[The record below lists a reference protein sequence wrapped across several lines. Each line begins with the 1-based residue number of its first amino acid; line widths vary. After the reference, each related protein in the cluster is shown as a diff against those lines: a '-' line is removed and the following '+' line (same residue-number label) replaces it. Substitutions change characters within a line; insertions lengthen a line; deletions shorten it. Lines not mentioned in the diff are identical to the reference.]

1 MKLIAHRGASLERPE
16 NTIDSLEYGSELG
29 AFAVECD
36 VRMTKDGRYVIFHD
50 DNLKRLGNDDRAV
63 SDVTFDEMN
72 SILGTKGHHLMTL
85 DELFTYRGEAFVLLH
100 IKLDNP
106 DEGFFRDLYDSPVR
120 FICGTTKAEMTRTA
134 AKVFPSERILAFMET
149 GNTREEILDG
159 ARAHFGAGAGIIRL
173 WEQWLK
179 DVTPDDVRKIC
190 PGAGVFIMSNAPVT
204 GMNGNKE
211 SLDNL
216 VHLGADGVLLNDI
229 RLGVEYMK
237 NR

>member
-72 SILGTKGHHLMTL
+72 SILDAKRHHLMTL

-106 DEGFFRDLYDSPVR
+106 DEGFFRNLYDSPVR

-179 DVTPDDVRKIC
+179 DVTPDDVREIC
-190 PGAGVFIMSNAPVT
+190 PGAEVFIMSNDPVT

-216 VHLGADGVLLNDI
+216 VRLGADGVLLNDI